1 MSGNA
6 RDFFFNNRPL
16 QNNLDYLKKIDSNS
30 EVNWEGESEFRGNSA
45 IHMHNSQHSKV
56 STFKQ
61 ITAVKDEETVCKTQ
75 IMIEKNQIQS
85 NQLRKVKSSTD
96 NQCQNDD
103 DDKSQEDLKKVNHDD
118 KIKDN
123 KLQQSPLADK
133 SQQCDGSTNQATNH
147 NEIDNQPE
155 NREEFIS
162 YQNHVIQNNQIN
174 LIIHQ
179 DLEQNLNNKHEANQQ
194 IDLKG
199 DYSPACSQTSRIA
212 KSPDSQQSPVDM
224 KNDFEN
230 YKSPSSQNNQENL
243 PPDIQKQ
250 KKKSIDKPKIFKFKT
265 DLECVYEVE
274 CWKDYNRE
282 NSRDNKKLGCSC
294 TIF

>member
-16 QNNLDYLKKIDSNS
+16 QNNLDYLKKTDSNS

-45 IHMHNSQHSKV
+45 IHMQNSLHSKM

-61 ITAVKDEETVCKTQ
+61 TTVKDDEAVYKTQ
-75 IMIEKNQIQS
+75 IMKENNQSQS

-96 NQCQNDD
+96 NQIQNDNN
-103 DDKSQEDLKKVNHDD
+103 SQEDQKKSNHDE
-118 KIKDN
+118 KAQDN
-123 KLQQSPLADK
+123 KFQQSPFADK

-147 NEIDNQPE
+147 NEIDNPQE
-155 NREEFIS
+155 IREEFIA
-162 YQNHVIQNNQIN
+162 YQNQAIQNNQIN

-179 DLEQNLNNKHEANQQ
+179 DLEQNVNSKHIANQQ

-212 KSPDSQQSPVDM
+212 KSPDSQQSPVDI

-230 YKSPSSQNNQENL
+230 YRSPSEKNNQENL
-243 PPDIQKQ
+243 PPDTQKQ
-250 KKKSIDKPKIFKFKT
+250 KKKSVERPKIFKFKT

-294 TIF
+294 SIF

>member
-16 QNNLDYLKKIDSNS
+16 QNNLDYLKKVDSNS

-45 IHMHNSQHSKV
+45 IHMYNSQHSKASV
-56 STFKQ
+56 FKQ
-61 ITAVKDEETVCKTQ
+61 ITIKDDDAVHKTQ
-75 IMIEKNQIQS
+75 IMKEQNQNQS
-85 NQLRKVKSSTD
+85 NQLRKEKSSSD
-96 NQCQNDD
+96 NQCQNDNNI
-103 DDKSQEDLKKVNHDD
+103 QEDLKNAKNDEKVQ
-118 KIKDN
+118 DN
-123 KLQQSPLADK
+123 KFQQSPLVDK
-133 SQQCDGSTNQATNH
+133 SQQYDGSTNQATNH
-147 NEIDNQPE
+147 NEIDIPQE
-155 NREEFIS
+155 IREEFIT
-162 YQNHVIQNNQIN
+162 YQNQAIQNNQIN
-174 LIIHQ
+174 LIVHQ
-179 DLEQNLNNKHEANQQ
+179 DQDQNVNNKYEANQQ

-224 KNDFEN
+224 KDGFEN
-230 YKSPSSQNNQENL
+230 SSSPSLKNNQENL
-243 PPDIQKQ
+243 PPNDTQKQ
-250 KKKSIDKPKIFKFKT
+250 KKKSVERPKIFKFKT

-294 TIF
+294 AIF